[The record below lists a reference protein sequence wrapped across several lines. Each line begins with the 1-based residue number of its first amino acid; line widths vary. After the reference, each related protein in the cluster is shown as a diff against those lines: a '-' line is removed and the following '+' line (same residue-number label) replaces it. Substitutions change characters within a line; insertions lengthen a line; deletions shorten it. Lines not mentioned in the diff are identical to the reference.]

1 MQSHD
6 EEQALVA
13 RLRRRES
20 EAFTELVRLYQHRVF
35 GLLLRIMGQPDEAEE
50 LAQEVF
56 VNVYRGLDSF
66 RGESSLRTWIY
77 RIATNQAKNRLKYLS
92 RRRAGKQESL
102 DDHPDESAFMP
113 LGEPVPRPDRAAEGA
128 EMERIVSAALSALD
142 AEHREVLVL
151 RDIEGLAYEEIAQ
164 VLGLAEGT
172 VKSRL
177 FRARYAL
184 KQRIAAVMEP

>member
-6 EEQALVA
+6 EEQALIA

-20 EAFTELVRLYQHRVF
+20 EAFNELVRLYQHRVF
-35 GLLLRIMGQPDEAEE
+35 GLLLRMVGQPDEAEE

-56 VNVYRGLDSF
+56 VNVYRGLDAF
-66 RGESSLRTWIY
+66 RGDAPLRTWIF
-77 RIATNQAKNRLKYLS
+77 RIATNQAKNRIKYLS
-92 RRRAGKQESL
+92 RRRAGLQESL
-102 DDHPDESAFMP
+102 HDQLDERGFQP
-113 LGEPVPRPDRAAEGA
+113 LGEPVSRPDRAAEGA
-128 EMERIVSAALSALD
+128 EMERVVSAALASLD

-151 RDIEGLAYEEIAQ
+151 RDIEGLSYEELAA

>member
-6 EEQALVA
+6 EEQALIA

-35 GLLLRIMGQPDEAEE
+35 GLLLRMVGQPDEAEE

-56 VNVYRGLDSF
+56 VNVYRGFESY
-66 RGESSLRTWIY
+66 RGDASLRTWIF

-92 RRRAGKQESL
+92 RRRAGLQESL
-102 DDHPDESAFMP
+102 DDHADEAAFMP

-128 EMERIVSAALSALD
+128 EMERVVAAALASLD
-142 AEHREVLVL
+142 PEHREVLVL
-151 RDIEGLAYEEIAQ
+151 RDIEGLAYDELAQ

>member
-6 EEQALVA
+6 EEQALIA
-13 RLRRRES
+13 RLRRREN
-20 EAFTELVRLYQHRVF
+20 EAFTELVRLYQHRIF
-35 GLLLRIMGQPDEAEE
+35 GLLLRMVGQPDEAEE

-56 VNVYRGLDSF
+56 VNVYRAIDSF
-66 RGESSLRTWIY
+66 RGDASLRTWMY

-92 RRRAGKQESL
+92 RRRAGQQESL
-102 DDHPDESAFMP
+102 DDHADESSFMP

-128 EMERIVSAALSALD
+128 EMERVVAASLAALDS
-142 AEHREVLVL
+142 EHREVLVL
-151 RDIEGLAYEEIAQ
+151 RDIEGLAYEEIAE

>member
-6 EEQALVA
+6 EEQALIA
-13 RLRRRES
+13 RLRRREN
-20 EAFTELVRLYQHRVF
+20 EAFTELVRLYQHRIF
-35 GLLLRIMGQPDEAEE
+35 GLLLRMVGQPDEAEE

-56 VNVYRGLDSF
+56 VNVYRAIDSF
-66 RGESSLRTWIY
+66 RGDASLRTWMY
-77 RIATNQAKNRLKYLS
+77 RIATNQAKNRIKYLN
-92 RRRAGKQESL
+92 RRRAGQQDSL
-102 DDHPDESAFMP
+102 DDHVDEASFLP

-128 EMERIVSAALSALD
+128 EMERVVGAALAALD
-142 AEHREVLVL
+142 PEHREVLVL
-151 RDIEGLAYEEIAQ
+151 RDIEGLAYEEIAE

>member
-6 EEQALVA
+6 EEQALIA

-35 GLLLRIMGQPDEAEE
+35 GLLLRMVGQPDEAEE

-56 VNVYRGLDSF
+56 VNVYRGLESY
-66 RGESSLRTWIY
+66 RGDASLRTWIF

-92 RRRAGKQESL
+92 RRRAGLQESL
-102 DDHPDESAFMP
+102 DDHADEAAFMP

-128 EMERIVSAALSALD
+128 EMERVVAAALASLD
-142 AEHREVLVL
+142 PEHREVLVL
-151 RDIEGLAYEEIAQ
+151 RDIEGLAYDELAQ

>member
-6 EEQALVA
+6 EEQALIA
-13 RLRRRES
+13 RLRRREN
-20 EAFTELVRLYQHRVF
+20 EAFTELVRLYQHRIF
-35 GLLLRIMGQPDEAEE
+35 GLLLRMVGQPDEAEE

-56 VNVYRGLDSF
+56 VNVYRAIDSF
-66 RGESSLRTWIY
+66 RGDASLRTWMY
-77 RIATNQAKNRLKYLS
+77 RIATNQAKNRIKYLN
-92 RRRAGKQESL
+92 RRRAGQQDSL
-102 DDHPDESAFMP
+102 DDHADESSFLP

-128 EMERIVSAALSALD
+128 EMERVVAAALAALD
-142 AEHREVLVL
+142 PEHREVLVL
-151 RDIEGLAYEEIAQ
+151 RDIEGLAYDEIAE

>member
-6 EEQALVA
+6 EEQALIA

-35 GLLLRIMGQPDEAEE
+35 GLLLRMVGQPDEAEE

-56 VNVYRGLDSF
+56 VNVYRGFESY
-66 RGESSLRTWIY
+66 RGDASLRTWIF

-92 RRRAGKQESL
+92 RRRAGLQESL
-102 DDHPDESAFMP
+102 DDHADESAFMP

-128 EMERIVSAALSALD
+128 EMERVVAAALASLD
-142 AEHREVLVL
+142 PEHREVLVL
-151 RDIEGLAYEEIAQ
+151 RDIEGLAYDELAQ